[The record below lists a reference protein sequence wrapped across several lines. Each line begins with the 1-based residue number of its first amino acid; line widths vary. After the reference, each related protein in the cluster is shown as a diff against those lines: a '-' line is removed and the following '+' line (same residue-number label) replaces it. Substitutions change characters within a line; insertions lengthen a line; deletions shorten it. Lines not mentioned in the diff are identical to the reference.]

1 MKPAPFRYAR
11 PQNLADAV
19 ELLAAADHEVKILA
33 GGQSLVPMLNLRLV
47 RPSVLIDLNG
57 VPGLDHV
64 TPGTDGGLSDGLR
77 IGALV
82 RHAALAGS
90 ATVIERAPLL
100 AEAAHHIG
108 HPAIRHR
115 GTLGGSLAH
124 ADPAAELPAVL
135 VALGAELTLHGR
147 RGARTIQASE
157 FFLGLMTTALA
168 PDEILVEIRVP
179 PLPGTGW
186 GFAEVVRREGDFAL
200 AGVVAL
206 VGGAAGSSGRCE
218 SARLVGFGVGDRP
231 VRFAAAEDLLTSP
244 GCDPGTALTAAVAAA
259 AAEACDPPD
268 DVHAS
273 AEYRRHLAAVLT
285 EDAVSQAL
293 TRLDGARRS

>member
-19 ELLAAADHEVKILA
+19 ELLAAADHDVKILA

-47 RPSVLIDLNG
+47 RPAVLIDLNS
-57 VPGLDHV
+57 VPGLDHI
-64 TPGTDGGLSDGLR
+64 TPSASGGLT

-82 RHAALAGS
+82 RHAALAHS
-90 ATVIERAPLL
+90 APVIERAPLL
-100 AEAAHHIG
+100 AEAARHIG
-108 HPAIRHR
+108 HAAIRHR

-124 ADPAAELPAVL
+124 ADPAAELPAAL
-135 VALGAELTLHGR
+135 VALGAELRLHGR
-147 RGARTIQASE
+147 RGARAVQASE

-168 PDEILVEIRVP
+168 PDEILIEIHVP
-179 PLPGTGW
+179 PQGPGW
-186 GFAEVVRREGDFAL
+186 GFAEVVRRTGDFAL

-206 VGGAAGSSGRCE
+206 VGRTTGSSGRCE

-231 VRFAAAEDLLTSP
+231 LRFTAAEEILTSQ
-244 GCDPGTALTAAVAAA
+244 GLDPVAAVARAAA
-259 AAEACDPPD
+259 AAADACDPPD

-293 TRLDGARRS
+293 ARLDGACPA

>member
-19 ELLAAADHEVKILA
+19 ELLASRDHDVKILA

-47 RPSVLIDLNG
+47 RPAVLIDLNS
-57 VPGLDHV
+57 VPGLDHI
-64 TPGTDGGLSDGLR
+64 TPGAAGGLT

-82 RHAALAGS
+82 RHAALADS
-90 ATVIERAPLL
+90 AAVLERAPLL
-100 AEAAHHIG
+100 AEAARHVG

-115 GTLGGSLAH
+115 GTLGGSVAH
-124 ADPAAELPAVL
+124 ADPAAELPAAL
-135 VALGAELTLHGR
+135 VALDAELVLHGR
-147 RGARTIQASE
+147 RGARTIQARE

-168 PDEILVEIRVP
+168 PDEILLEIRVP
-179 PLPGTGW
+179 PQSRGW

-206 VGGAAGSSGRCE
+206 VDRQTGSPERCD
-218 SARLVGFGVGDRP
+218 SARLVGFGVADRP
-231 VRFAAAEDLLTSP
+231 VRFAAAEAILTSP
-244 GCDPGTALTAAVAAA
+244 GGDPGTALTRAAAA

-285 EDAVSQAL
+285 EQAVSQAL
-293 TRLDGARRS
+293 TRLDGSRPA

>member
-11 PQNLADAV
+11 PRDLAEAV
-19 ELLAAADHEVKILA
+19 ELLASVEHDVKILA

-47 RPSVLIDLNG
+47 RPAVLIDLNG

-64 TPGTDGGLSDGLR
+64 TAGADGSLT

-82 RHAALAGS
+82 RHADLAAS
-90 ATVIERAPLL
+90 APVIERAPLL
-100 AEAAHHIG
+100 AEAARHIG
-108 HPAIRHR
+108 HAAIRHR
-115 GTLGGSLAH
+115 GTIGGSVAH
-124 ADPAAELPAVL
+124 ADPAAELPAAL
-135 VALGAELTLHGR
+135 VALGAELVLHGP
-147 RGARTIQASE
+147 RGTRTIQAPA

-168 PDEILVEIRVP
+168 SDEILTEIRVP
-179 PLPGTGW
+179 RPGPGW

-206 VGGAAGSSGRCE
+206 VGRSDGSSGRCE

-231 VRFAAAEDLLTSP
+231 VRFDAVEKILTGAGGDRRAALAR
-244 GCDPGTALTAAVAAA
+244 AATAAA
-259 AAEACDPPD
+259 AACDAPD

-285 EDAVSQAL
+285 EDAVNQAL
-293 TRLDGARRS
+293 ARSDGAQPS

>member
-1 MKPAPFRYAR
+1 LKPAPFRYAR

-19 ELLAAADHEVKILA
+19 ELLASADHDVKILA

-47 RPSVLIDLNG
+47 RPAVLIDLNG
-57 VPGLDHV
+57 VPGLDHI
-64 TPGTDGGLSDGLR
+64 TPGADGGLS

-82 RHAALAGS
+82 RHAALVDS
-90 ATVIERAPLL
+90 AAVIERAPLL
-100 AEAAHHIG
+100 AEAARHVG
-108 HPAIRHR
+108 HAAIRHR

-124 ADPAAELPAVL
+124 ADPAAELPAAL
-135 VALGAELTLHGR
+135 VALGAELRLHGR

-168 PDEILVEIRVP
+168 PDEILLEIRVP
-179 PLPGTGW
+179 PQGPGW
-186 GFAEVVRREGDFAL
+186 GFAEVARRAGDFAL

-206 VGGAAGSSGRCE
+206 VGRAAGSSGRCE

-231 VRFAAAEDLLTSP
+231 VRFAAAEKILTSS
-244 GCDPGTALTAAVAAA
+244 GVDPSAAVAQAAAA

-293 TRLDGARRS
+293 TRLDGARPA

>member
-1 MKPAPFRYAR
+1 VKPVLFRYAR

-19 ELLAAADHEVKILA
+19 GLLAAADHDVKILA

-47 RPSVLIDLNG
+47 RPAVLIDLNG
-57 VPGLDHV
+57 VPGLDHI
-64 TPGTDGGLSDGLR
+64 TPGPSGGLS

-90 ATVIERAPLL
+90 AAVIERAPLL
-100 AEAAHHIG
+100 AEAARHIG

-124 ADPAAELPAVL
+124 ADPAAELPA
-135 VALGAELTLHGR
+135 ALIAFGAELVLHGP
-147 RGARTIQASE
+147 RGARSIRAPE
-157 FFLGLMTTALA
+157 FFRGLMTTALA
-168 PDEILVEIRVP
+168 PDEILIEIHVP
-179 PLPGTGW
+179 PQGPGW
-186 GFAEVVRREGDFAL
+186 GFAEVVRRAGDFAL

-206 VGGAAGSSGRCE
+206 LGRPRGSSGDCE

-231 VRFAAAEDLLTSP
+231 VRFAGAEEILTSP
-244 GCDPGTALTAAVAAA
+244 GGDTSAGVARAASA
-259 AAEACDPPD
+259 AAEACDPPG

-273 AEYRRHLAAVLT
+273 ADYRRHLAAVLS
-285 EDAVSQAL
+285 EKAVRQAL
-293 TRLDGARRS
+293 TRLDAARPA

>member
-1 MKPAPFRYAR
+1 MKPAWFDYHAPRELKEALHILEDAGQDAR
-11 PQNLADAV
+11 V
-19 ELLAAADHEVKILA
+19 LA

-47 RPSVLIDLNG
+47 RPAVLIDLNS
-57 VPGLDHV
+57 VPGLDHI
-64 TPGTDGGLSDGLR
+64 TPSASGGLT

-82 RHAALAGS
+82 RHAALADS
-90 ATVIERAPLL
+90 APVIERAPLL
-100 AEAAHHIG
+100 AEAARHIG
-108 HPAIRHR
+108 HAAIRHR

-124 ADPAAELPAVL
+124 ADPAAELPAAL
-135 VALGAELTLHGR
+135 VALGAELRVLGR
-147 RGARTIQASE
+147 RGARTVQASE

-168 PDEILVEIRVP
+168 ADEILIEIRVP
-179 PLPGTGW
+179 PQGPGW
-186 GFAEVVRREGDFAL
+186 GFAEVVRRAGDFAL

-206 VGGAAGSSGRCE
+206 VSRAAGSSGGCE

-231 VRFAAAEDLLTSP
+231 VRFAAAEEILTNQ
-244 GCDPGTALTAAVAAA
+244 GHDPSAAVTRAAAA

-285 EDAVSQAL
+285 EESVRQAL
-293 TRLDGARRS
+293 TRLDGARPT

>member
-1 MKPAPFRYAR
+1 M
-11 PQNLADAV
+11 
-19 ELLAAADHEVKILA
+19 ELLASADHDVKILA

-47 RPSVLIDLNG
+47 RPAVLIDLNG
-57 VPGLDHV
+57 VPGLDHI
-64 TPGTDGGLSDGLR
+64 TLSAGGGLS

-90 ATVIERAPLL
+90 AAVIERAPLL
-100 AEAAHHIG
+100 AEAARHVG
-108 HPAIRHR
+108 HAAIRHR

-124 ADPAAELPAVL
+124 ADPAAELPAAL
-135 VALGAELTLHGR
+135 VALGAELVLHGR
-147 RGARTIQASE
+147 RGSRMIEASE

-168 PDEILVEIRVP
+168 PDEILLEIRVP
-179 PLPGTGW
+179 PQGPGW
-186 GFAEVVRREGDFAL
+186 GFAEVVRRAGDFAL
-200 AGVVAL
+200 AGVVVL
-206 VGGAAGSSGRCE
+206 VGRPAGSSGRCE

-231 VRFAAAEDLLTSP
+231 VRFAAAEEILTSS
-244 GCDPGTALTAAVAAA
+244 GVDPSAAVAQAAAA

-285 EDAVSQAL
+285 EDAVSRAL
-293 TRLDGARRS
+293 TRLDGARPA

>member
-1 MKPAPFRYAR
+1 
-11 PQNLADAV
+11 
-19 ELLAAADHEVKILA
+19 
-33 GGQSLVPMLNLRLV
+33 MLNLRLV
-47 RPSVLIDLNG
+47 RPAVLIDLNS
-57 VPGLDHV
+57 VPGLDHI
-64 TPGTDGGLSDGLR
+64 TPGADGGLS

-90 ATVIERAPLL
+90 AAVRERAPLL
-100 AEAAHHIG
+100 AEAAG
-108 HPAIRHR
+108 HVGHAAIRHR

-124 ADPAAELPAVL
+124 ADPAAELPATL
-135 VALGAELTLHGR
+135 VALGAELSLHSR
-147 RGARTIQASE
+147 RGTRTIQASE

-168 PDEILVEIRVP
+168 PDEILLEIRVP
-179 PLPGTGW
+179 PQGPGW
-186 GFAEVVRREGDFAL
+186 GFAEVVRRAGDFAL

-206 VGGAAGSSGRCE
+206 VGRAAGPSGRSE

-231 VRFAAAEDLLTSP
+231 VRFAAAEEILTSQDL
-244 GCDPGTALTAAVAAA
+244 DPVAAVARAAA
-259 AAEACDPPD
+259 AAADACDPPD

-293 TRLDGARRS
+293 TRLDGARPA

>member
-1 MKPAPFRYAR
+1 LKPAPFRYAR

-19 ELLAAADHEVKILA
+19 ELLAADHDVKILA

-47 RPSVLIDLNG
+47 RPAVLIDLNG
-57 VPGLDHV
+57 VPGLDHI
-64 TPGTDGGLSDGLR
+64 TPSASGGLT

-82 RHAALAGS
+82 RHAALADS
-90 ATVIERAPLL
+90 APVIERAPLL
-100 AEAAHHIG
+100 AEAARHIG
-108 HPAIRHR
+108 HAAIRHR

-124 ADPAAELPAVL
+124 ADPAAELPAAL
-135 VALGAELTLHGR
+135 VALGAGLRLHGR
-147 RGARTIQASE
+147 RGARTVQASE

-168 PDEILVEIRVP
+168 QDEILIEIHVP
-179 PLPGTGW
+179 PQGPGW
-186 GFAEVVRREGDFAL
+186 GFAEVVRRTGDFAL
-200 AGVVAL
+200 TGVVAL
-206 VGGAAGSSGRCE
+206 VGRTTGSSGRCE

-231 VRFAAAEDLLTSP
+231 VRFAAAEEILTSQ
-244 GCDPGTALTAAVAAA
+244 GLDPVAAVARAAA
-259 AAEACDPPD
+259 AAADACDPPD

-293 TRLDGARRS
+293 TRLDGARAT

>member
-19 ELLAAADHEVKILA
+19 ELLAAADHDVKILA

-47 RPSVLIDLNG
+47 RPAALIDLNG
-57 VPGLDHV
+57 VPGLGHI
-64 TPGTDGGLSDGLR
+64 TPSASGGLT

-82 RHAALAGS
+82 RHAALADS
-90 ATVIERAPLL
+90 AAVIERAPLL
-100 AEAAHHIG
+100 AEAAG
-108 HPAIRHR
+108 HVGHAAIRHR

-135 VALGAELTLHGR
+135 VALGAELCLHGR
-147 RGARTIQASE
+147 RGTRTVQASE

-168 PDEILVEIRVP
+168 PDEILIEIHVP
-179 PLPGTGW
+179 PQGPGW
-186 GFAEVVRREGDFAL
+186 GFAEVVRRTGDFAL
-200 AGVVAL
+200 AGMVAL
-206 VGGAAGSSGRCE
+206 VGRTTGSSGRCE
-218 SARLVGFGVGDRP
+218 FARLVGFGVGDRP
-231 VRFAAAEDLLTSP
+231 VRFAAAEEILTNQ
-244 GCDPGTALTAAVAAA
+244 GLDPATAVARAAA
-259 AAEACDPPD
+259 AAADACAPPD

-285 EDAVSQAL
+285 EDAVNQAL
-293 TRLDGARRS
+293 TRLDGARPT